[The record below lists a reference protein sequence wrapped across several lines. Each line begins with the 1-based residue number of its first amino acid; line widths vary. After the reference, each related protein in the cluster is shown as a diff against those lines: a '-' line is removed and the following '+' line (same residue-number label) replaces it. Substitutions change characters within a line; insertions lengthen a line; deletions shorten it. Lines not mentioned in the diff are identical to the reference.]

1 MAINYTTNAIGFY
14 IYLAKEYKTFH
25 VKQGVSRN
33 KLVKEMGKMPN
44 DKYDIQELLQRDV
57 YVNDKK
63 VGKIVGE
70 RHHPNEARVRS
81 MRLQVESDVAD
92 EFMRKPAELAP
103 LPKELVHSI
112 RNDGTVKLS
121 KSMRELQRRW
131 RNTVRIDEKLYA
143 PDEMLDRAVLD
154 NQGDEIGVITDLFKV
169 KRTYKGVI
177 VQVRIGIQKQYGV
190 DAQIRIPINAF
201 SRTRER
207 LDEVVLS
214 RTFDKVLSLPSYVSI
229 NEMGEEE

>member
-1 MAINYTTNAIGFY
+1 MNYTTNAIGFHFE
-14 IYLAKEYKTFH
+14 IGKEYIAL
-25 VKQGVSRN
+25 QGNEGISR
-33 KLVKEMGKMPN
+33 VDPDTRRWEKMPN

-92 EFMRKPAELAP
+92 EFMRKPAELVP

-169 KRTYKGVI
+169 KRTYRGVI
-177 VQVRIGIQKQYGV
+177 VQVRIGIKSNMELAPNSAYQSMHFRELV
-190 DAQIRIPINAF
+190 NAWMRLF
-201 SRTRER
+201 SRER
-207 LDEVVLS
+207 STKCLHFRRSFQL
-214 RTFDKVLSLPSYVSI
+214 TQ
-229 NEMGEEE
+229 